1 MGSLGCLVSLEAAE
15 PGQLPCRFRC
25 SISLDYVLLEGSMR
39 IFLAGLCWA
48 LAAFLVWEALQR
60 SAERGI
66 VTGLLA
72 LAASA
77 AFVAGI
83 VILRWNRQR

>member
-1 MGSLGCLVSLEAAE
+1 MK
-15 PGQLPCRFRC
+15 
-25 SISLDYVLLEGSMR
+25 GSMR
-39 IFLAGLCWA
+39 ALLAVLCWA
-48 LAAFLVWEALQR
+48 MAAFLVREALQR

-72 LAASA
+72 LAAGA

-83 VILRWNRQR
+83 VILRWNRQQ

>member
-1 MGSLGCLVSLEAAE
+1 M
-15 PGQLPCRFRC
+15 R
-25 SISLDYVLLEGSMR
+25 VLL
-39 IFLAGLCWA
+39 AVLCWA

-66 VTGLLA
+66 ITGLLA
-72 LAASA
+72 LAAGA

-83 VILRWNRQR
+83 VIVRWNRQG